1 MTGVWYS
8 GVQRGLEHVITT
20 QASAAQILRRG
31 LSVELGLPASN
42 MVCGPPRCPLE
53 RQVGLDPCF

>member
-8 GVQRGLEHVITT
+8 GVQRGLKHVITT

-31 LSVELGLPASN
+31 LSVELGLLTSN

-53 RQVGLDPCF
+53 RQVGLDHCF